1 MGGIGGMDFNTKLL
15 GAVSI
20 ICYGLGM
27 FWLQN
32 MWAAIE
38 NERKARE
45 VLLTSISQTYAT
57 KDTIGIIAAARER
70 QLSDLTQRL
79 DRIERKLDEIR
90 EAPADQH
97 GIVPRV
103 QQ

>member
-1 MGGIGGMDFNTKLL
+1 MDFNTKLL

-45 VLLTSISQTYAT
+45 VLLTSISQSYVT
-57 KDTIGIIAAARER
+57 KDTISVIAASRER
-70 QLSDLTQRL
+70 QLTELTQRL
-79 DRIERKLDEIR
+79 DRIERKLDDIR
-90 EAPADQH
+90 GGSVDQH

-103 QQ
+103 QE